1 MEEAWKPHLPFAELN
16 VAEVA
21 ACAVGVL
28 PSAGT
33 GKQLRVQATEEREV
47 AADEP
52 RPAEVATVDPALVG
66 SPAAAAAGVRN
77 AAAGVAAGATFAA
90 CSDCYT

>member
-21 ACAVGVL
+21 AACAVGVL

-33 GKQLRVQATEEREV
+33 GKQLRAQAKEEREV

-52 RPAEVATVDPALVG
+52 RPAEVATVDPAPVG
-66 SPAAAAAGVRN
+66 STAAAGVRN
-77 AAAGVAAGATFAA
+77 AVAGVAAGASFAA